1 MRSLFVFLFCLSVLP
16 LLAQQNQTVKDRMD
30 YFLFLEGEW
39 EGIGYYTRQDGWVD
53 TVYQH
58 ELAEYKLNRTILT
71 IEGTGKNKSGELV
84 FNAFATLYFN
94 SQIKTYEMMAFKD
107 DGAMTLAHIDTVSAG
122 HFIWSFSPNSYA
134 HIKYELELSEEGAWI
149 EKGFFSSD
157 KENWIPFFSM
167 KLNKIEN

>member
-1 MRSLFVFLFCLSVLP
+1 MRSLLIFLFYLGALS
-16 LLAQQNQTVKDRMD
+16 LLAQQNQTVKDRMN
-30 YFLFLEGEW
+30 YFSFLEGEW
-39 EGIGYYTRQDGWVD
+39 EGIGYYTRQNGWVD

-84 FNAFATLYFN
+84 FNAFATLYFDN
-94 SQIKTYEMMAFKD
+94 QIKIYEMMAFKD

-122 HFIWSFSPNSYA
+122 HFIWSFSSNSYA
-134 HIKYELELSEEGAWI
+134 HIKYELELSEEGAWT

-167 KLNKIEN
+167 KLNKIEK